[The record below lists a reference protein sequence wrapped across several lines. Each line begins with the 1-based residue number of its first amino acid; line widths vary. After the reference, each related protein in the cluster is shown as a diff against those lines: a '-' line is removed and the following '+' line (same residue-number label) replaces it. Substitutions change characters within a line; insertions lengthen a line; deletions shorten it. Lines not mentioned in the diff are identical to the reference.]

1 MRAATLKDDQGV
13 LPLIGP
19 RACMHVD
26 PSICLISVL
35 ACHYSVSFL
44 SLNSWRRLV
53 SVYPLPSTRAWA
65 IGVAPDSLHDLG
77 SAAAASG
84 VAAAPPLCFPTMAA
98 DGAPDS
104 PFATLFTY
112 LTMVMASP
120 FPRVFMVPYTAGSSI
135 RKFLLGQY
143 LSPFTTEVV
152 ACLLPHTIALSSW
165 SSPTYRRPCPRRPLS
180 PHLCS
185 CSSECSC
192 HQDLGVT
199 RSSTSPQRFLVL
211 IHCDLI
217 ENK

>member
-1 MRAATLKDDQGV
+1 MEILGRKQA
-13 LPLIGP
+13 LPVMCMKNVRLLIK
-19 RACMHVD
+19 
-26 PSICLISVL
+26 
-35 ACHYSVSFL
+35 FL
-44 SLNSWRRLV
+44 ST
-53 SVYPLPSTRAWA
+53 PQK
-65 IGVAPDSLHDLG
+65 
-77 SAAAASG
+77 
-84 VAAAPPLCFPTMAA
+84 
-98 DGAPDS
+98 
-104 PFATLFTY
+104 
-112 LTMVMASP
+112 
-120 FPRVFMVPYTAGSSI
+120 VPYTAGSSI

-165 SSPTYRRPCPRRPLS
+165 SSPTYRRPCPHRPLS